1 MLTHLLSIVSCKI
14 LNYTLFAVKWREKF
28 CIYTYIRHC
37 ETNNHNYCILLFFI
51 DADVEDNVESDV
63 VKNRYAN
70 LSGTESRGADANFES
85 NTIPRISGSKMT
97 LVNGVAFTGNGVAL
111 ETMNRMSKSDSEL
124 CAQVSSG
131 AKNSDSFMDVDSLT
145 TSISSMGISNDTST
159 LRSVSSEDIVGKQ
172 KDMVNGFVDDID
184 HHDTQ
189 NEAAEN
195 KEESNSSKSK
205 SSSLKHANDAA
216 ALPRQ
221 VRSRSEIKYEM
232 KVKAT
237 NTLVPRY
244 QPSGHECSVL
254 SCVNQFTAMELLTGN
269 NKFGCEK
276 CTFRKHGRQN
286 KEGTL
291 YRFFQQLGN

>member
-1 MLTHLLSIVSCKI
+1 MKQIVI
-14 LNYTLFAVKWREKF
+14 VKYNIF
-28 CIYTYIRHC
+28 VFT
-37 ETNNHNYCILLFFI
+37 

-63 VKNRYAN
+63 VKNRCSSLNA
-70 LSGTESRGADANFES
+70 TESRDADANFES

-97 LVNGVAFTGNGVAL
+97 LINGVAFSGNGAVL

-124 CAQVSSG
+124 CAQVSCG

-184 HHDTQ
+184 HHNATDAQ
-189 NEAAEN
+189 NDAKNEAAEN
-195 KEESNSSKSK
+195 KDEANSSKIQ
-205 SSSLKHANDAA
+205 SSLKHANDAA
-216 ALPRQ
+216 VLPRQ
-221 VRSRSEIKYEM
+221 VKSRSEIRYEM

-237 NTLVPRY
+237 STLVPRY
-244 QPSGHECSVL
+244 HPSGHECSVL
-254 SCVNQFTAMELLTGN
+254 SCINQFTAMELLTGN

-286 KEGTL
+286 KEGMYYKL
-291 YRFFQQLGN
+291 F

>member
-1 MLTHLLSIVSCKI
+1 M
-14 LNYTLFAVKWREKF
+14 
-28 CIYTYIRHC
+28 
-37 ETNNHNYCILLFFI
+37 
-51 DADVEDNVESDV
+51 
-63 VKNRYAN
+63 KNRYTN
-70 LSGTESRGADANFES
+70 LNGTESHGADANFES
-85 NTIPRISGSKMT
+85 NTLPRISGSKMT
-97 LVNGVAFTGNGVAL
+97 LVSGVAFTGNGVAL

-124 CAQVSSG
+124 CSQVSSG
-131 AKNSDSFMDVDSLT
+131 AKNSDSFVDVDSLT

-184 HHDTQ
+184 HHGATGAQNDTQ
-189 NEAAEN
+189 NKAAEN
-195 KEESNSSKSK
+195 KEESNSSKIQA
-205 SSSLKHANDAA
+205 SSLKHENDATV
-216 ALPRQ
+216 LPRQ
-221 VRSRSEIKYEM
+221 VKSRSEIRYEM

-244 QPSGHECSVL
+244 QPNGHECSVL

-286 KEGTL
+286 KEGML
-291 YRFFQQLGN
+291 CRFFQR

>member
-1 MLTHLLSIVSCKI
+1 MERDIFNLQTMIINYNI
-14 LNYTLFAVKWREKF
+14 LV
-28 CIYTYIRHC
+28 
-37 ETNNHNYCILLFFI
+37 FI

-63 VKNRYAN
+63 VKNRYTN
-70 LSGTESRGADANFES
+70 LSGTETRGADANFES

-97 LVNGVAFTGNGVAL
+97 LINGVAFSGNGVAL

-124 CAQVSSG
+124 CAAQVSSG

-145 TSISSMGISNDTST
+145 TGISSMGISNDTST

-184 HHDTQ
+184 HHDATNAQNHTQ

-195 KEESNSSKSK
+195 KEESNSSKIQ
-205 SSSLKHANDAA
+205 SSSIKHTNDATV
-216 ALPRQ
+216 LPRQ
-221 VRSRSEIKYEM
+221 VKSRSEIRYEM

-237 NTLVPRY
+237 STLVPRY

-286 KEGTL
+286 KEGNVVQIL
-291 YRFFQQLGN
+291 LVVRKLDIPVVKDLRH